1 MMTSLVLVG
10 GFGLF
15 LLLGV
20 PIAYALAFASL
31 GAIWSMG
38 SIPLMIVPQRLAE
51 GINSFPIMAV
61 PLFLLAGALM
71 NAGGATMRLVTLAM
85 RLVGHINGGLG
96 HVVVVTNMI
105 MAGMSGSAVADAVG
119 TGSILIPAMKKEGY
133 SSEFAAGLTAAAS
146 TIGPVI
152 PPSIPFV
159 VYGVLAEVNIGD
171 LFMAGFIPG
180 VLMGIALMI
189 YVRIKAR
196 TSNYPRHERA
206 SFGQV
211 MRTAGEA
218 APALLLPLIIV
229 GGIVGGVFTP
239 TEAAGAAAVYALVLG
254 LFVYRE
260 LKLRQLPAILWEA
273 AHNAGVV
280 LFILAS
286 AGIFSWLMTVTQVAE
301 AAQALVISSTNQ
313 AWVVLAI
320 FNVILLIMG
329 CCPGYLRHHDD
340 CYADDAAHN
349 PTFRD
354 RPRAFRRG
362 DDGELDDR
370 CPDAAVRYVAVC
382 HGATGAD
389 LIRPYCQGGCP
400 LHHSDL
406 YRPRGN
412 HVCAD
417 VLPWSCRTCSKGFSA
432 GRPRTG

>member
-1 MMTSLVLVG
+1 MMTSLALVG

-159 VYGVLAEVNIGD
+159 VYGVLGEVNIGD

-206 SFGQV
+206 GFGQV

-329 CCPGYLRHHDD
+329 CFLDTFAIMTIATPMMLPIIRHFGIDPVHFGVVMTVNLMIG
-340 CYADDAAHN
+340 ALTPPFGMLLFVMGPLAQIS
-349 PTFRD
+349 FD
-354 RPRAFRRG
+354 RIVRAVVPFIIPIFIV
-362 DDGELDDR
+362 LV
-370 CPDAAVRYVAVC
+370 AITYVPSF
-382 HGATGAD
+382 T
-389 LIRPYCQGGCP
+389 L
-400 LHHSDL
+400 
-406 YRPRGN
+406 
-412 HVCAD
+412 
-417 VLPWSCRTCSKGFSA
+417 VLPHLLKGIF
-432 GRPRTG
+432 GG